1 MASQKK
7 GAKTKKPAS
16 VKKAASA
23 RAKPAPKPAAKKK
36 PAPAQK
42 KAPVAKAAPPKP
54 QPAPVEIDNG
64 LTANQMKE
72 LRRVLEQKRDELR
85 RSINHRRDRDSAIDP
100 SEIIEELE
108 QASAGQQQDVQLR
121 ILDKEVKLLR
131 EIERAL
137 KKFDGGE
144 YGLCEATGEPIGYA
158 RLNARPWARYSVTH
172 KEELERAQREQSVL
186 RPSR

>member
-1 MASQKK
+1 MASKK
-7 GAKTKKPAS
+7 KTPTPKKTAAKKPA
-16 VKKAASA
+16 
-23 RAKPAPKPAAKKK
+23 KPARPKGGKKVAAPKKPAAKAVVAKK
-36 PAPAQK
+36 PEPAPA
-42 KAPVAKAAPPKP
+42 
-54 QPAPVEIDNG
+54 EIDNG
-64 LTANQMKE
+64 LSASQMKE

-137 KKFDGGE
+137 KKFDSGE